1 MLKDYG
7 QALVQAVVKASI
19 DLPNS
24 LIDNSAEVVYELS
37 LIDKGVR
44 PAPPVDSLL
53 HIVLPLFGSSFSQLK
68 RRLHLRVFVF
78 GDSGCRSGFMLDFSR
93 CTPRAPVERSS
104 PLPSNWRSST
114 RPLPGRLNSLAWP
127 FSVCFAMLLH

>member
-1 MLKDYG
+1 MFQESQEFSTRHSLIMDMLKDYG

-44 PAPPVDSLL
+44 PAPPVASLL
-53 HIVLPLFGSSFSQLK
+53 HIILPLFGSSFSELK
-68 RRLHLRVFVF
+68 CRLH
-78 GDSGCRSGFMLDFSR
+78 
-93 CTPRAPVERSS
+93 
-104 PLPSNWRSST
+104 
-114 RPLPGRLNSLAWP
+114 
-127 FSVCFAMLLH
+127 